1 MITASTSREET
12 RELGTGDSSA
22 GARSGRLRPAL
33 RVGPASWR
41 VHPRAVLCA
50 TVAAVLVLVLLVVDL
65 AYGDLQIP
73 FVDVV
78 RALLGDSEGVNS
90 FIVRGV
96 RFPEAAVALLAGLAL
111 GLSGALIQ
119 TIARNPLASPD
130 VIGVNAGAAVGA
142 VGYIVLFAAA
152 DSSVPAG
159 VSGDLAL
166 PLAAFCGALLATALL
181 YVAGWRHGLDGR
193 RLVLV
198 GIGIAAALT
207 ACTSWLLVTARLQ
220 TAASAQVWLSGSLTG
235 ATGSNVE
242 WLVVVIVLVAPLALW
257 QGSGLN
263 IVELG
268 DDTAHALGVRPAR
281 AQAVA
286 LLCAVL
292 LAAVA
297 VSAVGPI
304 GFVAFVCPQIA
315 RRLVGTSRP
324 PLLTSAL
331 VGAVL
336 VQGADVITRLWL
348 TGLAVG
354 VVTSLVGAPYFIY
367 LLIRTQRQD
376 NA

>member
-1 MITASTSREET
+1 MRSAIT
-12 RELGTGDSSA
+12 
-22 GARSGRLRPAL
+22 GAAAVAAPLRPAIRL
-33 RVGPASWR
+33 GRTSWR
-41 VHPRAVLCA
+41 LHPRAALCA
-50 TVAAVLVLVLLVVDL
+50 VAAGVLVLALLVVDL
-65 AYGDLQIP
+65 AYGDLRIP
-73 FVDVV
+73 FGDVV
-78 RALLGDSEGVNS
+78 RALLGDTSGVNA
-90 FIVRGV
+90 FIVRDV
-96 RFPEAAVALLAGLAL
+96 RLPEASVALLAGLAL

-130 VIGVNAGAAVGA
+130 VIGVNAGAAAGA

-152 DSSVPAG
+152 DSGVASG
-159 VSGDLAL
+159 VSADLGL

-181 YVAGWRHGLDGR
+181 YAAGWRGGLDGR

-220 TAASAQVWLSGSLTG
+220 TAASAQVWLSGSLAGVTG
-235 ATGSNVE
+235 TDAL
-242 WLVVVIVLVAPLALW
+242 WLLAVLTLAAPVALW
-257 QGSGLN
+257 QGSTLD

-268 DDTAHALGVRPAR
+268 DDTARALGIRTTR
-281 AQAVA
+281 AQAIT

-315 RRLVGTSRP
+315 RRLAGTSRP

-331 VGAVL
+331 TGAVL
-336 VQGADVITRLWL
+336 VLAADVITRLWL

-354 VVTSLVGAPYFIY
+354 VVTSLIGAPYFIH

-376 NA
+376 T

>member
-1 MITASTSREET
+1 MSAATAT
-12 RELGTGDSSA
+12 RT
-22 GARSGRLRPAL
+22 RLRPAF
-33 RVGPASWR
+33 RVGPTSWR
-41 VHPRAVLCA
+41 VHPRATVCA
-50 TVAAVLVLVLLVVDL
+50 TIAGVAVLALLVVNL
-65 AYGDLQIP
+65 SYGDLKIP
-73 FVDVV
+73 FGDVV
-78 RALLGDSEGVNS
+78 RALLGDSSGVNS
-90 FIVRGV
+90 FIVRDV
-96 RFPEAAVALLAGLAL
+96 RLPEAAVALLAGLAL

-130 VIGVNAGAAVGA
+130 VIGVNAGAAAGA

-152 DSSVPAG
+152 DTGAPSG
-159 VSGDLAL
+159 VSADLAV
-166 PLAAFCGALLATALL
+166 PLAAFAGALIATALL
-181 YVAGWRHGLDGR
+181 YGAGWRGGLDGR

-235 ATGSNVE
+235 ATGSNVT
-242 WLVVVIVLVAPLALW
+242 WLLVVIVLVAPVALW
-257 QGSGLN
+257 QGSTLN

-268 DDTAHALGVRPAR
+268 DDTARALGIRTTR

-331 VGAVL
+331 LGAVL

-367 LLIRTQRQD
+367 LLIRKQRQD